1 MISSHFLSPYFLWF
15 TIYTKAYPWFATLPE
30 DAHPQ
35 VQHQIHVPLYRDFAN
50 RGLDWTGHFDDSIK
64 KLNLRLRRLVHQGM
78 ADIIDP
84 SR

>member
-1 MISSHFLSPYFLWF
+1 MDH
-15 TIYTKAYPWFATLPE
+15 K
-30 DAHPQ
+30 
-35 VQHQIHVPLYRDFAN
+35 IHTPLYQDYLN
-50 RGLDWTGHFDDSIK
+50 RGPDWTGQYDDSVK